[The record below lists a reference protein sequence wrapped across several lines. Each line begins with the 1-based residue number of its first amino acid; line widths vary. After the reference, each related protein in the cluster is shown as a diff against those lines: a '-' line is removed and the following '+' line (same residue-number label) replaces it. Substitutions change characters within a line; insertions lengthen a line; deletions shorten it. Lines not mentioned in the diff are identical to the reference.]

1 MTNKEIARS
10 FKKLA
15 DLMELHGEN
24 SYRIRSYSNAYIT
37 FRKLGQPLTEMSD
50 EDIKSLKGVG
60 DAIASKTR
68 SLLTTGT
75 FDTMER
81 YLEKTPP
88 GVQEMI
94 QIKGFGP
101 KKIKTIWKDMGV
113 ETIGEL
119 LYACNE
125 NRLVEL
131 KGFGAKTQE
140 DLKKT
145 LEYYL
150 RSRDKFHYATLEEEA
165 DDLVEELKTRL
176 PNCQIQ
182 LTGEMRRKCN
192 VINEMEV
199 LIAGDYDPK
208 EIFDGEFLTEK
219 NKIDNG
225 VEAFT
230 VNEIPVFIRNCKKE
244 EFGSKLFRYTA
255 TEEFMNSFLEQF
267 KGTDFRNLETEQAVF
282 EKVKLPPIE
291 PELRETTYFLAKAT
305 ENNLLKLIE
314 EKDLKGVVHNHTT
327 YSDGLHTLEEMAN
340 AAKDLGYEYIV
351 ISDHSKSAFYANGLK
366 EERLHEQWAEIDSL
380 NAKMENFKI
389 FKGIESDILS
399 DGKLDY
405 PEELLK
411 QFDCIIASVHSN
423 LKMDIDKATT
433 RLVRAIENPY
443 THILGHPTGRLLL
456 SRKGYPIDYQR
467 IIDACAANGVAIELN
482 ANPHRLDLDWRW
494 IPVAMEKGVK
504 ISINPDAHSVGG
516 LQHTRFGVFSAR
528 KGGLTK
534 EMCLNALGMEA
545 FLKAISK

>member
-1 MTNKEIARS
+1 
-10 FKKLA
+10 
-15 DLMELHGEN
+15 MELHGEN

-467 IIDACAANGVAIELN
+467 IIDACAANGVSIELN